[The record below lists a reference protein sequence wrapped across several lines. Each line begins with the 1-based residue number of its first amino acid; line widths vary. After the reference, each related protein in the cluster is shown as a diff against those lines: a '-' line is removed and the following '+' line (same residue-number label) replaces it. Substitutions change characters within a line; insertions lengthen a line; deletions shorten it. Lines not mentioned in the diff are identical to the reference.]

1 MGGACLG
8 QIHLPER
15 SLRLPSTETLEEE
28 RVEVGRPGDG
38 GRELDS
44 GSFVESSKQVPKV
57 DG

>member
-8 QIHLPER
+8 QIYLPEG

-28 RVEVGRPGDG
+28 RVEVSRPGDG

-44 GSFVESSKQVPKV
+44 GPSWN
-57 DG
+57 

>member
-8 QIHLPER
+8 EIYLPEG

-28 RVEVGRPGDG
+28 RVEVSRPGDG

-44 GSFVESSKQVPKV
+44 GPSWNRASKFPK
-57 DG
+57 